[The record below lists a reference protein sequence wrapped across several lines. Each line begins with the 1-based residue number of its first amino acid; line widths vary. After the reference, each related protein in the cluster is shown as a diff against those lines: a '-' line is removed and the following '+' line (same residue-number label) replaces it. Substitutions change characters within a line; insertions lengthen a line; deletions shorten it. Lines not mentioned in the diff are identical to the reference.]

1 MFMIVQQ
8 VSVTLSGAELFVL
21 YAVGRSGSS
30 KGGNQQMEVVV
41 NLTKKNFLHV

>member
-1 MFMIVQQ
+1 MIVQQ

-41 NLTKKNFLHV
+41 NLTKKNFLLV